1 MQLSVVCPAHDE
13 AENVPELARRL
24 REALDATGL
33 QWEVVIVD
41 DGSRDGTWEQVEQEA
56 ARDGRFRGIRFSR
69 NFGHQIALTAGLAAS
84 DGERVITMDSDLQ
97 HPPEAIPELLDKADA
112 GYDVVYAVRSEATGE
127 GWVKRRSADLFYRL
141 LNRMTSL
148 NLPRGGADFRLMSR
162 RVVDA
167 LMAMPERNRFLRG
180 MTRWVGFRQTM
191 IEYEQPVRE
200 GGRTK
205 YTLGRMIR
213 FAWDAIA
220 SFSALPLRVASV
232 FGFTVSGLGGIY
244 LLYVIGVRL
253 FTDQPVEGWTSLVAA
268 ILVLSGV
275 QLICLGLIGQ
285 YVGRMYDEVKGRPLF
300 LIADD
305 TRDEGLRQAGRP
317 VPRGAERETLGSF

>member
-1 MQLSVVCPAHDE
+1 MPGMVHESGMTRRAVKLGLMQLSIVCPAHDE

-24 REALDATGL
+24 REALEATGL

-191 IEYEQPVRE
+191 I
-200 GGRTK
+200 
-205 YTLGRMIR
+205 
-213 FAWDAIA
+213 
-220 SFSALPLRVASV
+220 
-232 FGFTVSGLGGIY
+232 
-244 LLYVIGVRL
+244 
-253 FTDQPVEGWTSLVAA
+253 
-268 ILVLSGV
+268 
-275 QLICLGLIGQ
+275 
-285 YVGRMYDEVKGRPLF
+285 
-300 LIADD
+300 
-305 TRDEGLRQAGRP
+305 
-317 VPRGAERETLGSF
+317 